1 MTGVGV
7 ILRLFL
13 NLHSIDDIIIKTKI
27 DRRSCTMTEF
37 EVERIKQVFS
47 VLKKQKLKE
56 YEDQVQRCDKPQV
69 LTRSLNTYMATLNE
83 VKSLLNRYG
92 LLSAG
97 EPRTQEQLDDSER
110 EHMYRFNVKYKAY
123 APEEYSDWDFEE
135 NMIQTG
141 YTAEEAK
148 GYLEEHLRFEYCN
161 DKTFRDLQ
169 LELIDQFY

>member
-1 MTGVGV
+1 
-7 ILRLFL
+7 
-13 NLHSIDDIIIKTKI
+13 
-27 DRRSCTMTEF
+27 MTEF

-56 YEDQVQRCDKPQV
+56 YEDQVQRCDKPQI

-97 EPRTQEQLDDSER
+97 EPRTQEQLDDPER